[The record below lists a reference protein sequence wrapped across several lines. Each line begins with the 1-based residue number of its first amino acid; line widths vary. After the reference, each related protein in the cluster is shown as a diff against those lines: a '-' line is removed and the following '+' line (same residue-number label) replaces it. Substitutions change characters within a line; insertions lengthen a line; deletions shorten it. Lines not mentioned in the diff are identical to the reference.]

1 MEAACIRTTGDPCLR
16 SLDGLICTEID
27 CASTFVKYN
36 VMWDYSMNLWMIY
49 PDAPSRSPHFSSD
62 SPALNGFDSNL
73 NAGGNF
79 FRKLRT
85 RRRKKHDFEKN
96 TIPPKAGEN
105 FQNSKIPLKAGG
117 GILKN

>member
-1 MEAACIRTTGDPCLR
+1 MYSHTGDPCLG
-16 SLDGLICTEID
+16 SLDGLICMEID

-73 NAGGNF
+73 NVDKIKSPPAAGIF
-79 FRKLRT
+79 F
-85 RRRKKHDFEKN
+85 
-96 TIPPKAGEN
+96 EN
-105 FQNSKIPLKAGG
+105 
-117 GILKN
+117 